1 MIVVG
6 VDASSCAEAATR
18 RAIDLAKQLGTSVH
32 AVHALHIPASV
43 YAAMGAV
50 PDASGEIMRLERE
63 AVWERIAP
71 ILEGSDSEMVDLEG
85 YPPDAV
91 ADYAAENDAE
101 MIVVGSRGRGSV
113 ASLVLGSTSHRL
125 IHIADRD
132 LLVVKEAAR

>member
-6 VDASSCAEAATR
+6 VDASSGAEAATR
-18 RAIDLAKQLGTSVH
+18 RAVELARQLGTSVH
-32 AVHALHIPASV
+32 AVHALHVPSTV

-50 PDASGEIMRLERE
+50 PDASAEIARLERE
-63 AVWERIAP
+63 SVWERIGP
-71 ILEGSDSEMVDLEG
+71 LLEGVESEQVDLEG

-91 ADYAAENDAE
+91 ADCAAENDAE
-101 MIVVGSRGRGSV
+101 MIVVGSRGRGAV

-132 LLVVKEAAR
+132 LLVVKEAAK